1 MTIHERFYTVED
13 LWAISHDPANELRRF
28 ELSEGMLIE
37 MTPAGMQHG
46 KYALKFGRRIGNFVD
61 ENKLGETTAAETGYT
76 LFKNPAG
83 KDTVRAPDVGFVSA
97 TRIPKMGLPDGYFPG
112 APDLAVEVISPN
124 DEADDVQLRVTQFL
138 KYGTRM
144 VVLVYPKSKT
154 VVVHTTTGSFTLDID
169 DEFEGGDVLPGFKL
183 PVRDIFE

>member
-1 MTIHERFYTVED
+1 MTVKERYYSVED
-13 LWAISHDPANELRRF
+13 LWAISHDSDNDLRRF

-37 MTPAGMQHG
+37 MTPAGVQHG
-46 KYALKFGRRIGNFVD
+46 KYALKFGRRIGDFV
-61 ENKLGETTAAETGYT
+61 EANHLGETTAAETGYV

-83 KDTVRAPDVGFVSA
+83 KDTVRAPDVGFISA
-97 TRIPKMGLPDGYFPG
+97 ARIPKNGLPDGYFPG

-144 VVLVYPKSKT
+144 VVLVYPKSQT
-154 VVVHTTTGSFTLDID
+154 VVVHTPMGSHTLGINDI
-169 DEFEGGDVLPGFKL
+169 FEGGDILPEFKL
-183 PVRDIFE
+183 AVQDIFA